1 MQMSTNR
8 SARKLT
14 ALALAAAAIAAGAA
28 GTQAHAAG
36 SGGRPASGSGANR
49 GNPNA
54 VPPILRRPRASEL
67 AAIRATEASEGQEF
81 YYHSPADARYSSA
94 VFDVF
99 DAQGGAGS

>member
-36 SGGRPASGSGANR
+36 SGARPASGSGANR

-54 VPPILRRPRASEL
+54 VPPILRRARASEL